1 MSLSFTQSEG
11 VESETPS
18 IGKAEL
24 VGDVATDLAL
34 IWIEVFHAFLPSLQI
49 VLSFLSDSLPN
60 PLSGCMVSARDAA
73 GSQSSQSDHRETEAA
88 NGDFQVLNN
97 IFRRRLLRG
106 VQW

>member
-18 IGKAEL
+18 FGFGDKAEL

-97 IFRRRLLRG
+97 IFRRRLLH
-106 VQW
+106 